1 MAELLILPIL
11 NSIVAGILTGILN
24 RFIIRG
30 DCHRP
35 ENNINEEHEDIDDLA
50 EFVSVSSCSSGITDI
65 MTISSD

>member
-1 MAELLILPIL
+1 
-11 NSIVAGILTGILN
+11 VAGILTGILN

-35 ENNINEEHEDIDDLA
+35 QNNINEEHEDIDDLA